1 MRPKV
6 KTPTTNIRNQDGF
19 TLIEILVAMFL
30 MVMGSMVLLSGGA
43 SSNEQMEKALSNIE
57 RSIRF
62 GADEAALRNVVVRLH
77 FKLNLDPQEFA
88 VEYGPNAQYIPPPI
102 PQENPSELS
111 GSELEEYKKT
121 QEQNTKKFNRIREL
135 QEESFEVFYPMKVV
149 GVGLDQSESLV
160 YDGEASVYI
169 YPSAEKDPAIIIL
182 ADDTQIKT
190 LTIEPYTM
198 DFQQTTYPLE
208 NGPEWEQVL
217 RQSQDLFEKWKADEQ
232 QE

>member
-1 MRPKV
+1 MRTKV
-6 KTPTTNIRNQDGF
+6 KTPTAKIRNQNGF

-30 MVMGSMVLLSGGA
+30 MVMGSMVLLSGSA
-43 SSNEQMEKALSNIE
+43 SSDEQMEKTLSNIE

-102 PQENPSELS
+102 PQENTSELS

-135 QEESFEVFYPMKVV
+135 REESFQVFFPLKVV
-149 GVGLDQSESLV
+149 GVGLEQGESLI
-160 YDGEASVYI
+160 YDGEASIYI

-182 ADDTQIKT
+182 ADDIQIKT

-198 DFQQTTYPLE
+198 EFQQTTYPLV

-217 RQSQDLFEKWKADEQ
+217 KQAQDIFEKWKTDEQ